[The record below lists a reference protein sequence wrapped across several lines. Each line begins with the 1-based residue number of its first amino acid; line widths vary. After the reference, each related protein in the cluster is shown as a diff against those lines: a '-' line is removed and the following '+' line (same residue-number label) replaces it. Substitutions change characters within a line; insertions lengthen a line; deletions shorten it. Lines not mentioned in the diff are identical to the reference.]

1 MSLRIRYIVVSV
13 SICLCSTRFSATAQE
28 DDIDGFHLGVGLGQD
43 VGGIIGARATYWA
56 APWLSGFVG
65 GGWAVI
71 GPGYNAGVELR
82 LPTKSRT
89 SPFLVGMYG
98 YNGVIHIKGKES
110 LDDMYYGPTVGV
122 GLMLKQRVAA
132 NYWRFSINVPFRSQQ
147 MLDDWEAIKARP
159 DIEVIA
165 DLVPIT
171 VGVGYH
177 FSL

>member
-1 MSLRIRYIVVSV
+1 MDLNTRSIGFAVSMGFCCAHSPV
-13 SICLCSTRFSATAQE
+13 TAQE
-28 DDIDGFHLGVGLGQD
+28 GDIDGFHLGVGLGQD
-43 VGGIIGARATYWA
+43 VGGVIGARATYWA

-71 GPGYNAGVELR
+71 GAGYNVGVELR

-110 LDDMYYGPTVGV
+110 LDGMYYGPTVGV
-122 GLMLKQRVAA
+122 GLMLKQRVAP
-132 NYWRFSINVPFRSQQ
+132 NYWRFSINVPVRSQE

-159 DIEVIA
+159 DIEVVA

-171 VGVGYH
+171 FGVGYH